1 VVRVSAILL
10 ISISLFA
17 YFLKV
22 ENSYVRNNL
31 VCSFSSPSMEKIS
44 KDYQDKFK
52 RLLPNSFPA
61 RRFEYLSQNILIKPD
76 PSLTL
81 LCNHDDKNNYESA
94 IFYEYRSQIY
104 PIFPDSLDTL
114 DWIAVSHRKE
124 GMMLNQLGKFKQIVL
139 QEKDNFTAFSS
150 DCSMVQELFEQVKLL
165 EKHLKI
171 VQQPRQPSNA
181 KTAISRM
188 HKNVSRQL
196 DFARTHFQTNE
207 KLFLSK
213 WKHLFEFESEKTLCP
228 F

>member
-1 VVRVSAILL
+1 MVRVSAFLL
-10 ISISLFA
+10 ILIASIA

-31 VCSFSSPSMEKIS
+31 VCDFSSPSMEEIS
-44 KDYQDKFK
+44 QNYQTKFK
-52 RLLPNSFPA
+52 RFLPTSFPA
-61 RRFEYLSQNILIKPD
+61 RRLEYLSQNILIKPD
-76 PSLTL
+76 PSLALT
-81 LCNHDDKNNYESA
+81 CNHESKKSYENA

-139 QEKDNFTAFSS
+139 QEKDNFTAFTS
-150 DCSMVQELFEQVKLL
+150 DCSMVQELSEQVKLL

-181 KTAISRM
+181 KSVISRM
-188 HKNVSRQL
+188 HKNISRQL
-196 DFARTHFQTNE
+196 DFARTHFQKNE

-213 WKHLFEFESEKTLCP
+213 WKRFFEYESEKTLCP

>member
-1 VVRVSAILL
+1 MVRVCAVLL
-10 ISISLFA
+10 ILIASFA

-31 VCSFSSPSMEKIS
+31 ICDFSSPSMEKIS
-44 KDYQDKFK
+44 QNYRIKFK
-52 RLLPNSFPA
+52 RFLPNGFPT
-61 RRFEYLSQNILIKPD
+61 RRLEYLSQKILIKPD
-76 PSLTL
+76 PSLALT
-81 LCNHDDKNNYESA
+81 CNHDENKNYQNA
-94 IFYEYRSQIY
+94 ILYEYRSQIY

-114 DWIAVSHRKE
+114 DWIAVTHRKE

-139 QEKDNFTAFSS
+139 QEKEYFTAFTS
-150 DCSMVQELFEQVKLL
+150 DCSMVQELSEQVKLL

-171 VQQPRQPSNA
+171 AQQPRQPSNA
-181 KTAISRM
+181 KSVISRM

-213 WKHLFEFESEKTLCP
+213 WKRFFEFESEKTLCP